1 MNIVEFAESCLK
13 LKLTE
18 YQKELLWAYHNCGPN
33 GNFISV
39 PLRSGKTSIVKLI
52 TEYERGV
59 YNERR

>member
-18 YQKELLWAYHNCGPN
+18 YQKELLWAYYNCDPSD
-33 GNFISV
+33 NFISV
-39 PLRSGKTSIVKLI
+39 PIRSGKTLI
-52 TEYERGV
+52 IKIIAEYEKGV

>member
-1 MNIVEFAESCLK
+1 MNIAEFAESCLK

-18 YQKELLWAYHNCGPN
+18 YQKELLWAYYNCSPSD
-33 GNFISV
+33 NFIFT
-39 PLRSGKTSIVKLI
+39 PMRSGKTSIIKTI